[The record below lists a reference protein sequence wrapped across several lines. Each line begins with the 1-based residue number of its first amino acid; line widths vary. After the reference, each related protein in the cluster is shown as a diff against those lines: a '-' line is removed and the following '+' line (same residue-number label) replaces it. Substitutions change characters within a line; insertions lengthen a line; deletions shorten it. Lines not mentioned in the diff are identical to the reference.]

1 MRPNYITMASFINH
15 LDSDNR
21 TLRVILSMAEKDIR
35 SSLTE
40 RAFMV
45 TSIIIPINFLLLFLL
60 FALTGGEAPTAVVLE
75 DHGHYAMQF
84 VSAME
89 HSHSFMIQQTTP
101 SEAQNL
107 MRQGRIVS
115 IITVPANFDASL
127 QKGSEVQL
135 PIIVNNLDVDFTND
149 IRRAVPLAITSFYAN
164 AFPNQVVIR
173 AHEIDTYSHDTG
185 YIQYLVVS
193 LMVVSIMLGGLLQAG
208 ANAAREY
215 ENGTI
220 KEIILSPARLW
231 AIQLGKILGALVLN
245 SLSVLVVIIVIVFLI
260 GVWPVHWDELLG
272 FTLLLM
278 IIFVALGTLI
288 GTLLRRRQSVIP
300 LSIGVTIPIFFLSGA
315 FGPAIWGDP
324 SIAFIT
330 QFQPVYYGIAI
341 FQHAFH
347 DFTTTQTG
355 PLYDKIILFGFAV
368 VAVLGSVIALR
379 STKGE
384 SALR

>member
-1 MRPNYITMASFINH
+1 MIA
-15 LDSDNR
+15 
-21 TLRVILSMAEKDIR
+21 
-35 SSLTE
+35 
-40 RAFMV
+40 
-45 TSIIIPINFLLLFLL
+45 
-60 FALTGGEAPTAVVLE
+60 
-75 DHGHYAMQF
+75 HYRRDLK
-84 VSAME
+84 S
-89 HSHSFMIQQTTP
+89 
-101 SEAQNL
+101 
-107 MRQGRIVS
+107 
-115 IITVPANFDASL
+115 
-127 QKGSEVQL
+127 QL
-135 PIIVNNLDVDFTND
+135 PVIVNNLDVDFTND
-149 IRRAVPLAITSFYAN
+149 IRRAIPLAITSFYAN

-220 KEIILSPARLW
+220 KELILSPARLW

-245 SLSVLVVIIVIVFLI
+245 SISVLVVIIVIVFLI

-278 IIFVALGTLI
+278 IIFVALGTLV
-288 GTLLRRRQSVIP
+288 GTLVRRRQSVIP

-324 SIAFIT
+324 VIAFIT

-355 PLYDKIILFGFAV
+355 PLYDKIILIGFAV

-379 STKGE
+379 SDE
-384 SALR
+384 SRIISALIMITMAVAKSWLAILAIVRKDIGVWLRQPTAITATILPAIAFMIILYFGAQAVGRNPVALVVQDNGPHAQELVSILNNSNAFKVSLVTSKQGEAEQALKHIQVGSSHNYPC

>member
-1 MRPNYITMASFINH
+1 MRPNYITMASIINH

-21 TLRVILSMAEKDIR
+21 TLRVILSMAQKDIR

-60 FALTGGEAPTAVVLE
+60 FAITGGEAPTAVVLE

-107 MRQGRIVS
+107 MWQGRIVS

-173 AHEIDTYSHDTG
+173 AHERDTYSHDTG

-193 LMVVSIMLGGLLQAG
+193 LMVISIMLGGLLQAG

-215 ENGTI
+215 ESGTI
-220 KEIILSPARLW
+220 KELILSPARPW

-245 SLSVLVVIIVIVFLI
+245 SLSVIVVIIVIVFLI
-260 GVWPVHWDELLG
+260 GVWPIHWDELLG

-278 IIFVALGTLI
+278 LTFVALGTLI
-288 GTLLRRRQSVIP
+288 GTLVRRRQSVIP
-300 LSIGVTIPIFFLSGA
+300 LSIGVTIPVFFLSGA

-324 SIAFIT
+324 TIAFIT

-355 PLYDKIILFGFAV
+355 PLYDKIILNGFAV
-368 VAVLGSVIALR
+368 AAVLASVIALR

>member
-1 MRPNYITMASFINH
+1 MTMTYIIDRFRLGDNH
-15 LDSDNR
+15 
-21 TLRVILSMAEKDIR
+21 TLHVILSIAQKDIR

-60 FALTGGEAPTAVVLE
+60 FALTGSEAPTAVVLD
-75 DHGHYAMQF
+75 DHGHYARQF
-84 VSAME
+84 LSAME
-89 HSHSFMIQQTTP
+89 HSHSFIIQKTTS

-115 IITVPANFDASL
+115 IITVPANFDSSL
-127 QKGSEVQL
+127 QRGLEVQL
-135 PIIVNNLDVDFTND
+135 PVVVNNLDVDFTND
-149 IRRAVPLAITSFYAN
+149 IHRAIPLAITSFYAN
-164 AFPNQVVIR
+164 AFPNQVVIKAR
-173 AHEIDTYSHDTG
+173 EIDTYSHDTG

-220 KEIILSPARLW
+220 KELILSPARLW

-245 SLSVLVVIIVIVFLI
+245 SFSVLVVIIVIVLLI

-278 IIFVALGTLI
+278 IIFVALGTLV
-288 GTLLRRRQSVIP
+288 GTLVRRRQSVIP

-324 SIAFIT
+324 SIAFVT

-347 DFTTTQTG
+347 DFTTTRTG
-355 PLYDKIILFGFAV
+355 PLYDKIILIGFAIA
-368 VAVLGSVIALR
+368 AVLGSVIALR

-384 SALR
+384 SSLR

>member
-1 MRPNYITMASFINH
+1 MTSIINH
-15 LDSDNR
+15 LGLRDNR
-21 TLRVILSMAEKDIR
+21 TLRVILSMAQKDIR

-40 RAFMV
+40 RAFTI

-75 DHGHYAMQF
+75 DHGPYAIQF
-84 VSAME
+84 VSTMQ
-89 HSHSFMIQQTTP
+89 HSHSFIIQQTTP

-115 IITVPANFDASL
+115 IITIPPNFDSSVR
-127 QKGSEVQL
+127 KGFEVQL
-135 PIIVNNLDVDFTND
+135 PVVVNNLDVDFTND

-173 AHEIDTYSHDTG
+173 AHEIDTYPHDTG

-193 LMVVSIMLGGLLQAG
+193 LMVISIMLGGLLQAG

-220 KEIILSPARLW
+220 KELILSPTRLW

-278 IIFVALGTLI
+278 ITFVALGTLI
-288 GTLLRRRQSVIP
+288 GTLVRRRQSVIP

-315 FGPAIWGDP
+315 FGPAIWGDQT
-324 SIAFIT
+324 IAFIT

-347 DFTTTQTG
+347 DFVTTQTG
-355 PLYDKIILFGFAV
+355 PLYDKIILIGFAV
-368 VAVLGSVIALR
+368 GTVFGSVVSVR
-379 STKGE
+379 NTKSE
-384 SALR
+384 SALH